1 MNWQRKQQDKCNLT
15 GGKIHNM
22 KKIHEIKDKIL
33 IKGVLENTEFGT
45 LALCFEN
52 KPYSLPLNFVEFNND
67 IYFHGA
73 KKGKKIDYIK
83 ENSFASFSA
92 VESISFLPSYFSTA
106 DENASPATHMYKS
119 VIIDGIIEIVE
130 DYDVKSLALS
140 ALMEKYQKEGG
151 YKPLNDEIYKKIINA
166 TGLYKLTPIETS
178 AKFYLGQNFN
188 EKRFQRVCEHLK
200 QRGEKEDLATLKIL
214 EEFRGS

>member
-1 MNWQRKQQDKCNLT
+1 
-15 GGKIHNM
+15 M

-33 IKGVLENTEFGT
+33 INGVLEKVEFGT

-52 KPYSLPLNFVEFNND
+52 KPYSLPLNFVQFKND
-67 IYFHGA
+67 IYFHGT
-73 KKGKKIDYIK
+73 KKGKKIDMIK
-83 ENSFASFSA
+83 ENSNASFSV
-92 VESISFLPSYFSTA
+92 VENISFLPSYFSTA

-130 DYDVKSLALS
+130 DYELKKSALS

-151 YKPLNDEIYKKIINA
+151 YKTLDDEMYEKIINA
-166 TGLYKLTPIETS
+166 TGVYRLINKEIS

-188 EKRFQRVCEHLK
+188 EQRFKRVSEHLK
-200 QRGEKEDLATLKIL
+200 QRGRKEDLATLKIL
-214 EEFRGS
+214 EEFRK